1 MTDLYSTPQRRFP
14 APSLQVTASPS
25 INSASNTV
33 VLALRPDASDEVLEQ
48 AIAAARR
55 ENAAVQAVVFG
66 TDTTTAPSTSSLS
79 ECTRLGAALA
89 EAGLEY
95 AVHRSGPDPAEQI
108 LSLAEDHDAALIVMS
123 TKRRSPVVKLLL
135 GSSAQQVIL
144 EAECP
149 VLLVK

>member
-1 MTDLYSTPQRRFP
+1 MTDLYSTPQSRFP
-14 APSLQVTASPS
+14 APSLQVTASPG
-25 INSASNTV
+25 IDSASATV

-55 ENAAVQAVVFG
+55 EDAALQAVVFG
-66 TDTTTAPSTSSLS
+66 TDTTTAPSTSPLA
-79 ECTRLGAALA
+79 ECTRLGASLA

-95 AVHRSGPDPAEQI
+95 AVHRAGPDLAEQI
-108 LSLAEDHDAALIVMS
+108 LGLATDLQARLIVMAA
-123 TKRRSPVVKLLL
+123 KRRSPVVKLLL

>member
-1 MTDLYSTPQRRFP
+1 MTDLYSSPQRRFP
-14 APSLQVTASPS
+14 APSRQVTASPN
-25 INSASNTV
+25 IDAAVATV
-33 VLALRPDASDEVLEQ
+33 VLALRPDSSDEVLAQ

-55 ENAAVQAVVFG
+55 ENAAVQAVVFA
-66 TDTTTAPSTSSLS
+66 TDTTTAPSTSSLD
-79 ECTRLGAALA
+79 ECTKLGAALA

-95 AVHRSGPDPAEQI
+95 AVHRAGPDPAEQI
-108 LSLAEDHDAALIVMS
+108 LGLADEHDAAVIVMS